1 MRIEGLP
8 PPPQPAGAYR
18 PIVIVGDMAFLSG
31 FGPRGPDGKPLTG
44 MVGRELDLAAAQ
56 AAARNIG
63 LSILSVLQ
71 ETLGDLDRVGQVVR
85 LTGMVWCVP
94 DFTQHPQVIDGC
106 SKLLLETLGDRG
118 AHARMAYGV
127 ASLPNGSPVA
137 IDAVVQV
144 RG

>member
-1 MRIEGLP
+1 MRLEGLP

-56 AAARNIG
+56 DAARNIG

-71 ETLGDLDRVGQVVR
+71 ETLGDLDRMYEEAKV
-85 LTGMVWCVP
+85 
-94 DFTQHPQVIDGC
+94 FAN
-106 SKLLLETLGDRG
+106 S
-118 AHARMAYGV
+118 
-127 ASLPNGSPVA
+127 
-137 IDAVVQV
+137 
-144 RG
+144 